1 MKKYLLIFNFFL
13 LFNSYSQSKN
23 SIYLLI
29 DKKDT
34 LIKKN
39 ENKKNSS
46 NHYQLFFTEKK
57 KIKKNN
63 TPIIKN
69 KVWVADTKYDY
80 YVYERDSYEFSFYK
94 TEDKSINKKHLESL
108 TYIKK
113 REKFLNTSNLLF
125 KYNIYFI
132 EPINKNKF
140 IIRKAY
146 PIFYE

>member
-46 NHYQLFFTEKK
+46 NHYQLFFTE
-57 KIKKNN
+57 
-63 TPIIKN
+63 KN

>member
-94 TEDKSINKKHLESL
+94 TEDKSINKKHLENS
-108 TYIKK
+108 
-113 REKFLNTSNLLF
+113 
-125 KYNIYFI
+125 
-132 EPINKNKF
+132 
-140 IIRKAY
+140 
-146 PIFYE
+146 